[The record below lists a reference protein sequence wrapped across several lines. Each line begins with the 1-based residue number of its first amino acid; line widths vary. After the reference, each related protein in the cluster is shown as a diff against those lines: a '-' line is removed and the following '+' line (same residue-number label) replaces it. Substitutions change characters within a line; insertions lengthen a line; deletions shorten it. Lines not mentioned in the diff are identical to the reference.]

1 MIAQIFSRFIDF
13 PRRWR
18 LKRRVAE
25 LTPDERAELLHASAF
40 EPYWEQGMEGEA
52 YVVLKSERDLGAA
65 MSGGPGLFPTLRAAE
80 DWIIARE
87 IERCE
92 EP

>member
-1 MIAQIFSRFIDF
+1 
-13 PRRWR
+13 
-18 LKRRVAE
+18 
-25 LTPDERAELLHASAF
+25 
-40 EPYWEQGMEGEA
+40 MEGEA